1 MPELRRPAQSTRAM
15 AAKRRKLAI
24 AIAVGALLI
33 MVLIALLLQGRV
45 LAGLG
50 GATLVL
56 LLLLRVLADVADRE
70 TSRLLKAERRA
81 LRGAS
86 GEEVVG
92 AILSGLGQ
100 DYFAIHDLESPYGNI
115 DHIVFARSGSVFMIE
130 TKAHHGRVDQA
141 NGAMV
146 INGRPPE
153 KDFTAQALRNAAWLG
168 EHLSALVGSKV
179 WVTPILVFA
188 NAFVPKILPIRGVAI
203 VNKKFLAAELLARS
217 KGSPASRVW
226 ELKAEIAH
234 NLQLPMPRTSGAES
248 RPKSR

>member
-33 MVLIALLLQGRV
+33 MVLIALLLHGRV

-130 TKAHHGRVDQA
+130 TKAHR
-141 NGAMV
+141 
-146 INGRPPE
+146 
-153 KDFTAQALRNAAWLG
+153 
-168 EHLSALVGSKV
+168 
-179 WVTPILVFA
+179 
-188 NAFVPKILPIRGVAI
+188 
-203 VNKKFLAAELLARS
+203 
-217 KGSPASRVW
+217 
-226 ELKAEIAH
+226 
-234 NLQLPMPRTSGAES
+234 
-248 RPKSR
+248 